1 MINVSL
7 LFIRISGIRNGGIKL
22 WVLIILLGLGVMLDQ
37 DRFQQDSKHTEHLEI
52 GMRAHHNDVS
62 ERTRRNLNNNID
74 ISRTSVSGLSDFEV
88 WQSKTITV
96 IPRDSTGS
104 VVGDGCDIYI
114 QVSNK

>member
-7 LFIRISGIRNGGIKL
+7 LFIRISGIRNGAIKL
-22 WVLIILLGLGVMLDQ
+22 WILFTLRGLGVMLNQ
-37 DRFQQDSKHTEHLEI
+37 DRFQQSSKHTEDLEM
-52 GMRAHHNDVS
+52 GMRAYHNDVL

-88 WQSKTITV
+88 WQTKTITV

-114 QVSNK
+114 QVSNQ